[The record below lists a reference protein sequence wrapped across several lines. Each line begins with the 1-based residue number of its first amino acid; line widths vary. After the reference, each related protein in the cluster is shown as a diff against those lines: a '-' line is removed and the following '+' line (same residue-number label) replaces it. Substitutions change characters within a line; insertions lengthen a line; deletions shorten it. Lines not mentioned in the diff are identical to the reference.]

1 MFLTNSWA
9 SSSIRPAV
17 STATKTFPSFLI
29 VCRIVADRNKI
40 KFYKTKPQFCILI
53 LLCSTE
59 HTFMYW
65 SFYFLLN
72 NCSSLALR
80 RDWTYVALKAS
91 VIIKEGL
98 EIFSNTQ
105 PFKCLKQKQFSL
117 EDNMYVKE
125 DNSYSLTWMKHLFAW
140 MLIFLDKLTFLF
152 CDYNLQH
159 TQFLLHRL

>member
-1 MFLTNSWA
+1 MYFNSALLYRAYIHVLT
-9 SSSIRPAV
+9 I
-17 STATKTFPSFLI
+17 
-29 VCRIVADRNKI
+29 
-40 KFYKTKPQFCILI
+40 
-53 LLCSTE
+53 
-59 HTFMYW
+59 

-125 DNSYSLTWMKHLFAW
+125 DNSYSLA
-140 MLIFLDKLTFLF
+140 
-152 CDYNLQH
+152 
-159 TQFLLHRL
+159 